1 MTTLRIL
8 AEVTGG
14 RISQGH
20 DDVAVTSAAIGS
32 SDVAEGGLFCA
43 VPGLHAHGAQYAAS
57 SKAAAV
63 LTDPAGEEILQA
75 QASDLPRL
83 IVDDVRLWMGP
94 VAAEIYGY
102 PARKLSIIGITGTSG
117 KTTTSYLVEKALLA
131 KHSVGIIG
139 TTGTRINGRPIPTQ
153 LTTPEAPTMQSLLA
167 TMVDEGVT
175 HVVMEVSSH
184 ALELGRVRGIDFDV
198 AAFTNLSQDHL
209 DFHPTMEDYFQ
220 AKSRLFTG
228 ADSSS
233 LFNDAPSGSADTDLA
248 VGANEPEGAARA
260 PHTRATSAVPA
271 AVICVDDEW
280 GQRMAALAAR
290 RHGPCGGAVAPVLAV
305 RTTGTAKEPADPF
318 SSQTAQAEAQ
328 PIPTWTLD
336 DVHVTASGRQ
346 EVRFNTGTD
355 RELEYSIGLA
365 GSFNVAN
372 SAVAL
377 ACVAQLGEDVEAAAQ
392 HLRDVQ
398 VPGRM
403 QAVDE
408 GQDFLAMVDYAHK
421 PGAVAAVVRTLADYL
436 PSPTGRIG
444 IVIGAGGN
452 RDQDKRPKMGY
463 QAALV
468 ADAVFV
474 TDDNPRDEDPRPI
487 REAIVQGA
495 EAGFAER
502 GVEKMAV
509 TLANIADRAEAI
521 EAAVQW
527 AQTGDAIVVAG
538 KGHETGQLVAGVVH
552 EFDDAQRLRAAI
564 KSALA
569 GRKQQINTGN
579 QGGM

>member
-20 DDVAVTSAAIGS
+20 EDVVVTSAAIGS

-43 VPGLHAHGAQYAAS
+43 VPGLHAHGAQYAGS
-57 SKAAAV
+57 SRAAAV

-75 QASDLPRL
+75 QASDMPRL
-83 IVDDVRLWMGP
+83 IVDDVRAWMGP
-94 VAAEIYGY
+94 VAAEIYDY

-233 LFNDAPSGSADTDLA
+233 LFIDAPSSSADTDLA
-248 VGANEPEGAARA
+248 VGTNEPEGATRVPLA
-260 PHTRATSAVPA
+260 RATSAVPA

-305 RTTGTAKEPADPF
+305 RTTGTAKEPANP
-318 SSQTAQAEAQ
+318 SSAQTVQTEAQ

-377 ACVAQLGEDVEAAAQ
+377 ACVAQLGEDVEAAAK